1 MVNDPP
7 ITTLFIDIGGV
18 LLTNGWDRAARQHA
32 AGAYHLDYA
41 EMDERHHL
49 TYDTYE
55 EGKLTLD
62 EYLQRVVF
70 YQARSFSMDEFKNFM
85 YSLSLPYDQML
96 DLVHLLKARY
106 PLKTIAV
113 NNEGRELNDYRIRQF
128 SLGEVIDTFVSSC
141 FVHFRKPDLDIFKI
155 ALDITQSPPQQVA
168 YIDDRP
174 MFVEIAQTLGIRGV
188 RHVDHPSTLSKLAE
202 LGLKID

>member
-18 LLTNGWDRAARQHA
+18 LLTNGWDRAARQCA
-32 AGAYHLDYA
+32 ADAYHLDYA

-62 EYLQRVVF
+62 EYLLRVVF

-85 YSLSLPYDQML
+85 FSLSQPYDQML
-96 DLVHLLKARY
+96 DLVRLLKARY

-174 MFVEIAQTLGIRGV
+174 MFVEIAQTLGIRGI
-188 RHVDHPSTLSKLAE
+188 RHVDHPSTQSKLAE